1 MTTTLLQT
9 PLFSWHDAHGGSLV
23 DFAGWS
29 MPVKYTSIVD
39 EHQATRERVTLFDV
53 SHMGRLL
60 VHGRDAALFL
70 ERMVTRRVKDMQPG
84 RIRYSLVTDQS
95 GGVLDDILV
104 YCIDSEGSDLTF
116 QLVVNA
122 SNREK
127 IKSWLDLHVEKQ
139 QVSIVD
145 LTFETSMI
153 AVQGPRALLTAQAII
168 SEPLESLGY
177 YRSLV
182 TNLGGTE
189 ATVSR
194 TGYTGEDGIE
204 LIVAADKAL
213 ETWERLLKAGQP
225 YEVIPAG
232 LAARDTLRL
241 EAGMPLYGHEL
252 DEQIDPIEAGLKF
265 AVDLEEREFPGSQ
278 VLVECSAGGAS
289 RKRVG
294 LRLFGRRIPREGY
307 PILDTSEIVGI
318 VTSGTFSPT
327 FECPIA
333 MGFVPHGLAEPG
345 TALSIDI
352 RGKLENAEVTALPFY
367 KRSKT

>member
-39 EHQATRERVTLFDV
+39 EHQATRSRVALFDV

-122 SNREK
+122 SNRKK
-127 IKSWLDLHVEKQ
+127 IKSWLDLHVGKQ

-177 YRSLV
+177 YRSRV
-182 TNLGGTE
+182 TNLDGTE

-213 ETWERLLKAGQP
+213 ETWERLLKVGP
-225 YEVIPAG
+225 
-232 LAARDTLRL
+232 TLRS
-241 EAGMPLYGHEL
+241 
-252 DEQIDPIEAGLKF
+252 D
-265 AVDLEEREFPGSQ
+265 S
-278 VLVECSAGGAS
+278 GGACS
-289 RKRVG
+289 
-294 LRLFGRRIPREGY
+294 
-307 PILDTSEIVGI
+307 S
-318 VTSGTFSPT
+318 
-327 FECPIA
+327 
-333 MGFVPHGLAEPG
+333 
-345 TALSIDI
+345 
-352 RGKLENAEVTALPFY
+352 
-367 KRSKT
+367 